1 MTSLLG
7 RHRTRVCTV
16 WLGIGLS
23 IALSGCVVGSKGM
36 QIDSTSRMPWFNL
49 ELKERKKKAEGPAFR
64 SVRSDKG
71 AKSRVDMLG
80 MFGGK
85 SSSTATVETDKSL
98 PTKSATALPTTD
110 QSLVLD
116 STTSREPAVPDFR

>member
-1 MTSLLG
+1 MTSLLV
-7 RHRTRVCTV
+7 RHRTRVCTAL
-16 WLGIGLS
+16 LGIGMS
-23 IALSGCVVGSKGM
+23 IAMSGCVVGSKGM
-36 QIDSTSRMPWFNL
+36 QMDSTSRMPWFNL
-49 ELKERKKKAEGPAFR
+49 ELKERKKKSDGPAFR
-64 SVRSDKG
+64 SVRSDNG

-85 SSSTATVETDKSL
+85 SGQTATVETDKSL

-116 STTSREPAVPDFR
+116 STNNREPAVPDFR

>member
-1 MTSLLG
+1 MASFSG
-7 RHRTRVCTV
+7 RYWTQVCTV
-16 WLGIGLS
+16 LLVMGMS
-23 IALSGCVVGSKGM
+23 IAMSGCVVGSKGM
-36 QIDSTSRMPWFNL
+36 QMDSTSRMPWFNL
-49 ELKERKKKAEGPAFR
+49 ELKERKKKADGPAFR
-64 SVRSDKG
+64 SVRSDNG

-85 SSSTATVETDKSL
+85 TGQTATVETDKSL

-116 STTSREPAVPDFR
+116 STNSREPAVPDFR

>member
-16 WLGIGLS
+16 WLGIGMS
-23 IALSGCVVGSKGM
+23 IAMSGCVVGNKGM

-64 SVRSDKG
+64 SVRSDNG

-80 MFGGK
+80 IFGGNTGQ
-85 SSSTATVETDKSL
+85 TATVETDKSL

-116 STTSREPAVPDFR
+116 ATNSREPAPPDFR

>member
-7 RHRTRVCTV
+7 RYRTRVCTA
-16 WLGIGLS
+16 WLGIGMS
-23 IALSGCVVGSKGM
+23 IAQSGCVVGSKGM

-80 MFGGK
+80 MVGGK
-85 SSSTATVETDKSL
+85 SSQTATVETDKSL
-98 PTKSATALPTTD
+98 PAKSAIALPTTD